1 MPNPKIV
8 VIGGGT
14 GNRTTL
20 SGLKHE
26 QCDLTAVVAMTD
38 SGGSSGRLRD
48 ELGILP
54 PGDIRQCL
62 VALASTDPST
72 ALTAQLFDYRFSA
85 GNGLEGHSFGNLYL
99 TALTEVTGNIATA
112 IEEASRM
119 LSIKGTVLPVTLTRS
134 SLVARLKDGSEVA
147 GEASIGQREE
157 SLDVSIDYIY
167 LSPKAYAYPPAI
179 QAIEEAD
186 AVIMGPG
193 DIYTSILPN
202 LLVEDISQAINA
214 SKAAKICICNLMT
227 RPGESD
233 GFKASSFAGLIR
245 EYLGTSD
252 LLDYLIVNST
262 PYPERLLERYRSFG
276 QYPVEID
283 DAESSKL
290 ARNIVREPLFTAGVY
305 LHHDSRL
312 LASTLM
318 GILERHTAGTPV
330 RGLD

>member
-147 GEASIGQREE
+147 GEASIGQRQE
-157 SLDVSIDYIY
+157 SLDISIDYIY

-202 LLVEDISQAINA
+202 LLVEDISKAINA

-283 DAESSKL
+283 DAESGKL